1 MMDGELWANEL
12 TSLLVSMVDSDPMLR
27 GGELRTDEVKTPL
40 VSVLDRD
47 SASEDDKSGDV
58 LKPPRISV
66 LDRDPVS
73 GDDEV
78 RVEVKPPFVS
88 VLEGDSVSEDDE
100 VGTDKLTSLIIG
112 KRSSLVETLKTS
124 GLDEDTM
131 LLDES
136 TISVDVI

>member
-27 GGELRTDEVKTPL
+27 GGELRTDEVRPPL
-40 VSVLDRD
+40 VSILDRD
-47 SASEDDKSGDV
+47 SVSGDDKSGDV

-78 RVEVKPPFVS
+78 RGEVKPPFVS
-88 VLEGDSVSEDDE
+88 VLDGDSVPGDDE
-100 VGTDKLTSLIIG
+100 VGTDKLTSLILG
-112 KRSSLVETLKTS
+112 KRSSLVEVLKTS

-131 LLDES
+131 LLGES
-136 TISVDVI
+136 TISVGVI